1 MQLNCFIINNQ
12 YNTPPKA
19 VNFNMD
25 KKAVIAVIT
34 ISTLCVVGTVVAVLV
49 VEEKIKQITKVLSK
63 YAHSRPKLMFFGH

>member
-1 MQLNCFIINNQ
+1 
-12 YNTPPKA
+12 
-19 VNFNMD
+19 MD